1 MVHLLSAGLGVQMWL
16 QVKKTVKEGRWDHE
30 QYLSGPY
37 TESNTWWN
45 TSISSSGD
53 KLVSMLTTDQWMLNG
68 SQLETT
74 SSCLQKQSGHFLV
87 LFFWVRPINQ
97 CTACT
102 FPPPPQCFQLIQM
115 ISTGNPKGQSI
126 HLHISILCPIRSWLT
141 HASIALVK
149 TLLIAAPAS
158 HPSSTTSAR
167 GPSRQHAAQ
176 ECNNTLNDCLGSSH
190 PSQPI
195 KKTAAAP
202 RESTRSLRWQ
212 GWSWCLWEK
221 GCGGWLWRESR
232 HLFNWLCGLCVQY
245 YYCAVMEWLNVF
257 WTQQLRGLKL
267 LDAQQTCVTWV
278 LH

>member
-1 MVHLLSAGLGVQMWL
+1 
-16 QVKKTVKEGRWDHE
+16 
-30 QYLSGPY
+30 
-37 TESNTWWN
+37 
-45 TSISSSGD
+45 
-53 KLVSMLTTDQWMLNG
+53 MLTTDQWMLNG

-97 CTACT
+97 CTART

-126 HLHISILCPIRSWLT
+126 HLHISILSPIRSWLT

-176 ECNNTLNDCLGSSH
+176 ECNNTLNDCSGSSH

-221 GCGGWLWRESR
+221 GCGGWLWKESR
-232 HLFNWLCGLCVQY
+232 HLFNWLCGLCVVVLLLCCYGVARCFLNAAVERFEAAGCSANLCHMSPALDMCVCVCVWMY
-245 YYCAVMEWLNVF
+245 YV
-257 WTQQLRGLKL
+257 L
-267 LDAQQTCVTWV
+267 LPYTGQFK
-278 LH
+278 